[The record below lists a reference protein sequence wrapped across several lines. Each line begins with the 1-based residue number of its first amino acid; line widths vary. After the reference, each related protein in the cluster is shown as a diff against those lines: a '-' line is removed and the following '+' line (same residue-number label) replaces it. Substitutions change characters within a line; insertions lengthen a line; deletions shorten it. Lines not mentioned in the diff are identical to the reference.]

1 MKAIRLSRHAQ
12 DQLLFRGATR
22 GEVEEAIGTSA
33 WEPAELGR
41 LQCRRNFVF
50 AAEWNGVFYP
60 TKQVRP
66 IFVDEPSEIVVLTVY
81 VYYLSGER
89 R

>member
-1 MKAIRLSRHAQ
+1 VPLR
-12 DQLLFRGATR
+12 
-22 GEVEEAIGTSA
+22 VERQCRDLDTVLASGWGSALYEMRRA

-41 LQCRRNFVF
+41 LQCRRDFVF

-81 VYYLSGER
+81 VYHLSGER